1 MTTLRATNSSESS
14 ENHTQDEEQR
24 DGSDV
29 TETGDSRRKS
39 EKSENTCLSSTAT
52 TVTSAMASQWLN
64 HMKRTFKRHAIALSE
79 EQQVILKKM
88 INDELYPQH
97 ASPEVPIRDIMM
109 LYSRGLEALHDGRYR
124 ETFDRIRPCIPYLN
138 TNVLV
143 WIRISESLIF
153 EFYEEV
159 WEFTDIYTR
168 LFERCPRRYLP
179 SIRRRCN
186 ELRQRHEDMTIQYA
200 ELATLMMFSL
210 AKYSIREPVH
220 FAAASIRGFL
230 LLKLKKYAEA
240 IEVVDFVIT
249 KYDRPDE
256 WKDNL
261 STLITYKAEGML
273 GIGRYNRAIEYC
285 LRIIKETKSCRA
297 KHRALMLIAMA
308 YMRKSNFKKAHE
320 YVLALYI
327 NVMIGHRLAVWR
339 WNRSYTTAVAN
350 ADVVVC
356 GGGISGTSIAYHLAK
371 RGKKVALV
379 EKDSRQT
386 EKKDEPSLKSKIT
399 GLFKNHHLILTIQ
412 SRTIRRTT
420 RFDPSCFQHPRHSS
434 HNRSQLLS
442 TEFSYEKLPE
452 HVVVQLLKRRERMSH
467 LEIQDHWIVQE
478 APSHLDY
485 PYSEQYEGPL
495 DSTHRA
501 SNNPRHSSQ
510 TEVSSYPTE
519 FSYEKLPEHV
529 VFPVVEETEKEG

>member
-1 MTTLRATNSSESS
+1 
-14 ENHTQDEEQR
+14 
-24 DGSDV
+24 
-29 TETGDSRRKS
+29 
-39 EKSENTCLSSTAT
+39 
-52 TVTSAMASQWLN
+52 MASQWLN

-297 KHRALMLIAMA
+297 KHRAIMLIAMA

-320 YVLALYI
+320 YVLMLLKEDKLDE
-327 NVMIGHRLAVWR
+327 NMME
-339 WNRSYTTAVAN
+339 N
-350 ADVVVC
+350 
-356 GGGISGTSIAYHLAK
+356 
-371 RGKKVALV
+371 VALLGLNLAHLMGNR
-379 EKDSRQT
+379 E
-386 EKKDEPSLKSKIT
+386 
-399 GLFKNHHLILTIQ
+399 LFKKFEEMLQ
-412 SRTIRRTT
+412 R
-420 RFDPSCFQHPRHSS
+420 
-434 HNRSQLLS
+434 
-442 TEFSYEKLPE
+442 
-452 HVVVQLLKRRERMSH
+452 
-467 LEIQDHWIVQE
+467 IV
-478 APSHLDY
+478 Y
-485 PYSEQYEGPL
+485 
-495 DSTHRA
+495 
-501 SNNPRHSSQ
+501 
-510 TEVSSYPTE
+510 
-519 FSYEKLPEHV
+519 
-529 VFPVVEETEKEG
+529 